1 MSVKK
6 RNVAVIGAAAT
17 ALLAAGCGPTLIARS
32 EAPEQAA
39 VTMQVLPAADRK
51 APVNQPIVV
60 VAEDGSL
67 ADVSV
72 EGPKGLLKGSYNA
85 ERNTWTS
92 KAKTL
97 DFGTKYTISATAT
110 NADGNPTTV
119 DRTIKTVNPE
129 TRVSIRSVSVADGAE
144 YGVGMPIR
152 VTFSA
157 PVKNK
162 KNVEEQLQIR
172 TSEPVVGAWVWE
184 SDTSVVFRP
193 KKYWPENTKIEV
205 VMPLKGVKTGP
216 GAYGASNT
224 DVSYR
229 TGNAMVSTYDANKH
243 TLTVKKN
250 GKVIK
255 TMPATAGKPGFE
267 TRSGIKVIS
276 EKLDFVVMD
285 AATGGTSEDDP
296 EYYRLDVNWA
306 MRITNSGE
314 FVHAAP
320 WSVGSQGYANV
331 SHGCVGL
338 STDNAY
344 WLFQN
349 SRVGDVIVVKNTGR
363 VQDLGNGITEWNIAW
378 KDWLSKSKT
387 GAVTTEALGTQTA
400 PTADSTPNA

>member
-92 KAKTL
+92 KSKTL
-97 DFGTKYTISATAT
+97 DFGTTYTISATAT

-129 TRVSIRSVSVADGAE
+129 TLVSISSVSVADGAE

-363 VQDLGNGITEWNIAW
+363 EQDLGNGITEWNIAW